1 MLNPEYREQFPA
13 LKHKSYFNYGG
24 QGTLP
29 QVALDAIAQSYDY
42 IQTIG
47 PFSLAVNNWI
57 TQEANLTRAAIAQ
70 ELGVTAATITLT
82 EDVTV
87 GCNIVLWGI
96 PWQAG
101 DHILLSDCEHPGV
114 IAAVGEICR
123 RFGVTTSTFPILGL
137 AGDNSPLDTQG
148 SPAQILASIDQH
160 LQPQTRLV
168 VLSHVLWNTGQIL
181 PLQEINQLCHERGC
195 LVLVDAAQSV
205 GQLPLD
211 LLDLEVDF
219 YAFTGHKWCCGPE
232 GLGGLYVRAEV
243 RDNLHPTFIGWR
255 GITKE
260 GWQPDGRRYEVAT
273 SAFPLYAGFRA
284 AINYHHQGG
293 TVFDRYQNILNLSQ
307 YLYQKLT
314 TIPQIQVTS
323 PHPPE
328 TGLVCFQVR
337 ATPEA
342 NPDIN
347 PDHLAHHFANHGS
360 IVSSLEKQGVFT
372 RTLASPDCIRAC
384 VHHFTTTAELDHL
397 VDRLIETIQTI

>member
-13 LKHKSYFNYGG
+13 LKQKSYFNYGG

-29 QVALDAIAQSYDY
+29 QVALDAIARTYDY

-47 PFSLAVNNWI
+47 PFSIAVNNWI
-57 TQEANLTRAAIAQ
+57 TQEAHLTRELIAQ

-87 GCNIVLWGI
+87 GCNIALWGI
-96 PWQAG
+96 SWQAG

-123 RFGVTTSTFPILGL
+123 RFEVTTSTFPILGL
-137 AGDNSPLDTQG
+137 AGDSSPLEAKG
-148 SPAQILASIDQH
+148 SPEQILASIDQH

-168 VLSHVLWNTGQIL
+168 VLSQVLWNTGQVL
-181 PLQEINQLCHERGC
+181 PLKEINQLCHERGC

-211 LLDLEVDF
+211 LLDLGVDF

-232 GLGGLYVRAEV
+232 GLGGLYVGAEV
-243 RDNLHPTFIGWR
+243 REELHPTFIGWR
-255 GITKE
+255 GITMQEPK

-273 SAFPLYAGFRA
+273 SAFPLYAGLRA
-284 AINYHHQGG
+284 AISYHHQAG
-293 TVFDRYQNILNLSQ
+293 TALDRYQRILNLSQ

-314 TIPQIQVTS
+314 TMPQIQVIS

-337 ATPEA
+337 AA
-342 NPDIN
+342 PDS
-347 PDHLAHHFANHGS
+347 DSDKLANHGS

-372 RTLASPDCIRAC
+372 RTLVSPDCIRAC

-397 VDRLIETIQTI
+397 VDRLAQTIPN

>member
-1 MLNPEYREQFPA
+1 MLNPEYRAQFPA

-57 TQEANLTRAAIAQ
+57 TQEANLTRESIAQ

-137 AGDNSPLDTQG
+137 AGDNSPLNAQG
-148 SPAQILASIDQH
+148 SPEQILASIDQH

-168 VLSHVLWNTGQIL
+168 VLSHVLWNTGQFL
-181 PLQEINQLCHERGC
+181 PLKEINQLCHERGC

-243 RDNLHPTFIGWR
+243 RENLHPTFIGWR
-255 GITKE
+255 GITMQEPK

-273 SAFPLYAGFRA
+273 SAFPLYAGLRA

-293 TVFDRYQNILNLSQ
+293 TAIDRYQRILNLSQ
-307 YLYQKLT
+307 YLCQKLT
-314 TIPQIQVTS
+314 TIPQIQVIS
-323 PHPPE
+323 PNPPE

-337 ATPEA
+337 AALEV
-342 NPDIN
+342 NSEK
-347 PDHLAHHFANHGS
+347 LANHGS
-360 IVSSLEKQGVFT
+360 IVSTLEQQGVFT
-372 RTLASPDCIRAC
+372 RTLVSPDCTRAC

-397 VDRLIETIQTI
+397 VDRLAQIIPN